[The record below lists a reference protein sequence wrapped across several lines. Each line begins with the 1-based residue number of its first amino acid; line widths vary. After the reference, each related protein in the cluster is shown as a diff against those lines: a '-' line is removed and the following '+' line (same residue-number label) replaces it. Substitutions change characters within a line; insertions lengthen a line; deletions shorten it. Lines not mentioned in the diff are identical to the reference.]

1 MSASL
6 ATRCPACQTVF
17 RVVPDQLRVS
27 EGWVRCGRCAEV
39 FNASEHF
46 VDATTGVP
54 SKASIEVRTRLPE
67 PAPAEDDRGRGPAGA
82 SAPTFGASAEI
93 PLDGYAAGHATGDAA
108 GREAEVPA
116 ASSADPSSAT
126 APSATGAAW
135 GHAGEESAAAPG
147 GVGASATVDIAAG
160 TATSAATSTTTST
173 SISAATDKTTA
184 PPAAAA
190 AAAAASPAGTA
201 PRRSGGRATPTPS
214 FVRQAERAERW
225 RRPGVRAALL
235 AGVVA
240 ATVLLGLQSLVLFRD
255 QSAARWPELK
265 PLIAQ
270 LCAPFGCRVEPLR
283 AIEALVVESS
293 GLVRVEKSDLYKLS
307 VALRNQRG
315 HEVAVPAIDLKL
327 TDTQGR
333 LIARRVL
340 RASELGIAGPVVR
353 ADTEIALAGTLQIA
367 SAPVAGY
374 TIELFYP

>member
-1 MSASL
+1 MTASL

-54 SKASIEVRTRLPE
+54 SKAPIEVRTRLPE
-67 PAPAEDDRGRGPAGA
+67 PARADDERGRAPAGT
-82 SAPTFGASAEI
+82 SMPTFGASAEI
-93 PLDGYAAGHATGDAA
+93 PLDGYAAGGVA
-108 GREAEVPA
+108 GREGEVPA
-116 ASSADPSSAT
+116 AAPATSPADPSSAT
-126 APSATGAAW
+126 ARSATDAAW
-135 GHAGEESAAAPG
+135 GRAGEESTATHGATA
-147 GVGASATVDIAAG
+147 ASAAVDIAIG
-160 TATSAATSTTTST
+160 TATAAP
-173 SISAATDKTTA
+173 TA
-184 PPAAAA
+184 PAPAAAA
-190 AAAAASPAGTA
+190 AAPAGTA
-201 PRRSGGRATPTPS
+201 PRRSGARATPTPS

-240 ATVLLGLQSLVLFRD
+240 ATVLLGLQSLVVFRD

-270 LCAPFGCRVEPLR
+270 LCAPFGCRAEPLR
-283 AIEALVVESS
+283 AIDALVVESS

>member
-93 PLDGYAAGHATGDAA
+93 PLDGYAAGDATAREGEAA
-108 GREAEVPA
+108 APSGLASAAA
-116 ASSADPSSAT
+116 AS
-126 APSATGAAW
+126 APGAAW

-190 AAAAASPAGTA
+190 AAAAASTAGTA
-201 PRRSGGRATPTPS
+201 PRRSGARATPTPS

-270 LCAPFGCRVEPLR
+270 LCAPFGCRVEPVR